1 MNQSRN
7 PITLLMRMS
16 VPQFLFLVAVSLS
29 LLGVL
34 MFRDVIRSAWIGET
48 QSGSLWPQPEPLIQ
62 EHSGQAPS
70 DLSGTGLLRRGRQQA
85 TGVLISRMKQGSAR
99 LASRGLDQLPL
110 YRRLEAALVVCKQQL
125 SACMPSLL
133 NCRRLNGSQG
143 RDVALPSA
151 QGLGPGRPIIAEE
164 RSGGGAGG
172 RSDGDDGG
180 TSELECE
187 DSAGVQRCV
196 TIAESCKRVS
206 LLFQKERGNAAGK
219 GVGGRS
225 DAAGGAGEGDSQRG
239 NTTQGRLAA
248 PGVVE
253 AGCEPFGMPYRNAC
267 LCPALRPGTHA
278 CAPFRLEGERAAQGG
293 EVQGGLSL
301 YVPQPFLGDFIVSR
315 NGLDELTP
323 PTQSNDTA
331 VPLLS
336 NTVSTLAD
344 EPQRLIQQPQQ
355 GQAQEGGVVR
365 GEQQGGEV
373 RRVVIEGP
381 GMKAVWKAIKPPKTK
396 GLRTKGLFPTAVWGG
411 ECSRTALWW
420 TTQQRYS
427 LLSAPL
433 FPSVPL
439 SAPPYPSIPLPSI
452 PLQTPPLHT
461 PPYRPPW
468 LHRACVQ
475 ADSVRGR
482 VFQSCAVV
490 GESAALLA
498 LPCGA
503 HIDRHEAIFRVGAA
517 AARPWSS
524 FVGSRTSIRVVGPEE
539 QEGAR
544 EVKREMVLVAV
555 QSERGMRQYLSYR
568 RRNTTSKHERH
579 HCLSP
584 AFLTYARSQ
593 ARHLDRLMG
602 HSHAAAAAAAA
613 GGGGGRGG
621 RDGAGAREGS
631 SAVEVEG
638 GREGG
643 GGGGKEDGLPEV
655 SEGWT
660 ALMLALNTCRRVTVY
675 GWPLSEQQTAAQRG
689 GDTLLLPQSYAT
701 RCLVT
706 DHHSPQDRRRLLAVL
721 HTGVATLGMPC
732 ALECLQGLPSCPQ
745 CIGDNLRYSP
755 ISSLS
760 PHAISLCACM
770 PLPTRNAFM
779 CPPFCTCQ
787 VFPQPMCASAPPH
800 HPNSTSHVADGL
812 QRWRMLPLPP
822 TGCSPSNSSSSSP
835 SYSSASLLANHQVS
849 PQQPVNSPSVASHT
863 RASPSTSIQQANSA
877 GSPAEGYAA
886 DGDSDS
892 PLDRTATREVGVA
905 AMQLP
910 SWMDTGLPHDVS

>member
-1 MNQSRN
+1 MQAARSRSVNGKNPWVTVSSDVASLASGCTLDGISACGGNNALPLTNAAAGGGPMLTVPSGSASGANTPSHLGQPKISFMRTASKTSLHMNQSRN
-7 PITLLMRMS
+7 PIALLLRMS

-48 QSGSLWPQPEPLIQ
+48 QPGSLWPQPEPLIQ

-70 DLSGTGLLRRGRQQA
+70 DLSETVFLRRSRQQA
-85 TGVLISRMKQGSAR
+85 AGVLISRMKQGSTR

-110 YRRLEAALVVCKQQL
+110 HRRLEAALVVCKQQL
-125 SACMPSLL
+125 SACKPSLL

-151 QGLGPGRPIIAEE
+151 QGLGPGRPNSAEE
-164 RSGGGAGG
+164 WSGGGAGG
-172 RSDGDDGG
+172 RSEWGDGG
-180 TSELECE
+180 SRELECE

-206 LLFQKERGNAAGK
+206 LLFQKERGNVAGK

-225 DAAGGAGEGDSQRG
+225 DAAEGAGDGESQGR
-239 NTTQGRLAA
+239 NATQGRPAV
-248 PGVVE
+248 PGVMDVS
-253 AGCEPFGMPYRNAC
+253 CEPFGMLYRNAC
-267 LCPALRPGTHA
+267 LCPALRPGTYA

-293 EVQGGLSL
+293 GAQGGIAL

-323 PTQSNDTA
+323 PSQANDTA

-344 EPQRLIQQPQQ
+344 EPQRLIQHQQQ
-355 GQAQEGGVVR
+355 GQGVG

-396 GLRTKGLFPTAVWGG
+396 GLRTKGLFPTA
-411 ECSRTALWW
+411 
-420 TTQQRYS
+420 
-427 LLSAPL
+427 
-433 FPSVPL
+433 
-439 SAPPYPSIPLPSI
+439 
-452 PLQTPPLHT
+452 
-461 PPYRPPW
+461 
-468 LHRACVQ
+468 
-475 ADSVRGR
+475 DNVRGR

-517 AARPWSS
+517 AARPWSG
-524 FVGSRTSIRVVGPEE
+524 FVGSRTSIRVVRPEE

-584 AFLTYARSQ
+584 AFLTYVRSQ
-593 ARHLDRLMG
+593 ARHLDRIMG

-613 GGGGGRGG
+613 AAAVGGGKGG
-621 RDGAGAREGS
+621 RDEPGRVEGS
-631 SAVEVEG
+631 RAG
-638 GREGG
+638 GVAGGEGG
-643 GGGGKEDGLPEV
+643 GKEEDGLPEV

-732 ALECLQGLPSCPQ
+732 ALECLQGLASCPQ
-745 CIGDNLRYSP
+745 CIGDNLSLPDASFVPCAIPMP
-755 ISSLS
+755 IVSH
-760 PHAISLCACM
+760 PI
-770 PLPTRNAFM
+770 
-779 CPPFCTCQ
+779 
-787 VFPQPMCASAPPH
+787 CASARSC

-822 TGCSPSNSSSSSP
+822 TGCSPSNSSSSSSP
-835 SYSSASLLANHQVS
+835 SSSSSFAYHPVS
-849 PQQPVNSPSVASHT
+849 QERPANSPSLGSHT
-863 RASPSTSIQQANSA
+863 RATPSTSTQQPNSA

-892 PLDRTATREVGVA
+892 ALDRPATTEVGVA

>member
-1 MNQSRN
+1 
-7 PITLLMRMS
+7 
-16 VPQFLFLVAVSLS
+16 
-29 LLGVL
+29 
-34 MFRDVIRSAWIGET
+34 
-48 QSGSLWPQPEPLIQ
+48 
-62 EHSGQAPS
+62 
-70 DLSGTGLLRRGRQQA
+70 
-85 TGVLISRMKQGSAR
+85 
-99 LASRGLDQLPL
+99 
-110 YRRLEAALVVCKQQL
+110 
-125 SACMPSLL
+125 MPSLL

-164 RSGGGAGG
+164 RSRGGAGG

-355 GQAQEGGVVR
+355 GQAQELGVVR

-396 GLRTKGLFPTAVWGG
+396 GLRTKGLFPT
-411 ECSRTALWW
+411 
-420 TTQQRYS
+420 
-427 LLSAPL
+427 
-433 FPSVPL
+433 
-439 SAPPYPSIPLPSI
+439 
-452 PLQTPPLHT
+452 
-461 PPYRPPW
+461 
-468 LHRACVQ
+468 

-602 HSHAAAAAAAA
+602 HSHAAAAAAAAA

-745 CIGDNLRYSP
+745 CIGDNL
-755 ISSLS
+755 
-760 PHAISLCACM
+760 
-770 PLPTRNAFM
+770 
-779 CPPFCTCQ
+779 
-787 VFPQPMCASAPPH
+787 
-800 HPNSTSHVADGL
+800 STSHVADGL